1 MENKPVW
8 NHTQFVRFF
17 KQSPRTAYEYRKNA
31 LWYEIPEEY
40 QTVEEK
46 NSIKWVITNE
56 IVNNDIVEVKE
67 EIRAKIVEENSNIEF
82 TREDLISKLE
92 TAGIKYMPNSKDET
106 LLKKCIENN
115 LI

>member
-40 QTVEEK
+40 LTEEEK
-46 NSIKWVITNE
+46 NSNKWAITNE
-56 IVNNDIVEVKE
+56 IVNNDIIEVKE
-67 EIRAKIVEENSNIEF
+67 EIKAEIVDNNIEF
-82 TREDLISKLE
+82 TREDLVSKLE